1 MNTSNVA
8 TLNERLLGFPEPL
21 RENLARY
28 INEHLDDIQ
37 EDMQWSDD
45 PMYLSE
51 DLREELTQREAAYE
65 QNPEEGVSWDELEK
79 RLLSSR

>member
-28 INEHLDDIQ
+28 ITEHLDDIQ
-37 EDMQWSDD
+37 DDMQWSED
-45 PMYLSE
+45 PMYLSD
-51 DLREELTQREAAYE
+51 DLKEELSRREAAYE
-65 QNPEEGVSWDELEK
+65 ENPHEGISWQELEN
-79 RLLSSR
+79 RLLNSR